1 MKHDKHGIGAEKPFY
16 QTWDEL
22 ITRLY
27 QIIGE
32 DEANLIINEVKA
44 EANIYD
50 MLTAIERMHR
60 IISILLKGIPVSSIM
75 PFIRNQEE
83 DILLSMLELGYTCN
97 DKSMQ
102 TLRSQQEVQQDGR
115 NRRRQLRGRR
125 RSIDRN

>member
-1 MKHDKHGIGAEKPFY
+1 M
-16 QTWDEL
+16 WDEL

-44 EANIYD
+44 EANIYG

-60 IISILLKGIPVSSIM
+60 IISILLKGIQVSSII

-83 DILLSMLELGYTCN
+83 SILLSMLELGYTCN
-97 DKSMQ
+97 DKSVQ
-102 TLRSQQEVQQDGR
+102 ILRKRKDEETGER
-115 NRRRQLRGRR
+115 NQSD
-125 RSIDRN
+125 RS